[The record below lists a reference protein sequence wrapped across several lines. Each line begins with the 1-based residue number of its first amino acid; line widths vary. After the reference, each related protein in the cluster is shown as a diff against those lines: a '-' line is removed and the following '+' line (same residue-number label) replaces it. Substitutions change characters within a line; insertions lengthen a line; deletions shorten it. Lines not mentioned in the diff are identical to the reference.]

1 MRVLV
6 VEDEPTLCDVY
17 QDFLHERGHEA
28 VVARTAE
35 AAIASLEQQPPDAVI
50 LDIHLPGM
58 SGLDL
63 LRLRVTHELGVPVI
77 VISGYVSE
85 SQARECL
92 ALGASQFMGKPVS
105 LERLG
110 RALDSVTGS
119 GESLETTPEHV
130 ERRSERRVA
139 VTLPVRVV
147 AADGREWTG
156 RSVDL
161 SVSGIRLR
169 VPAGSTTPDVA
180 TLRLTLSEPVY
191 LAVPS
196 VAVRTGVDEH
206 AYRFVD
212 LSAEQRAQLSALV
225 DPPRATSADV
235 APHLRI
241 VQSIAEAASAGLE
254 VEHTLAIALDALTHV
269 TGHEISSL
277 HLLSDDGRTLLLRG
291 ERGLSPALREVNQS
305 LPVGEGLIGKVAAT
319 GEPRNVV
326 DVSVDPDLLPAAR
339 DAVRAAGIGAFL
351 SMPIRSHGRILGTV
365 SIGRRSRRV
374 FTAVEI
380 AVVEASAHQLGL
392 ALENARL
399 ATEARQRLAELRT
412 AEAQLAA
419 TARLSTIGQLA
430 AGLAHE
436 VSSPLGAI
444 LGQIELVLMRGGHS
458 DDTRQRLG
466 VVLEETMRVSR
477 LLQSLLHVARPEP
490 PARMACALQ
499 KEIDLVLA
507 LMAPQFRRD
516 GIELRTEFSPTP
528 AVWADAAQIRQ
539 VVLNLLH
546 NADHAMARQRG
557 PRLLTVRTRLA
568 GDRVRLEIADTGPG
582 IPAET
587 LPRIFEA
594 FFTTKPSGEGT
605 GLGLWVSAGI
615 VAAHEGRIWAES
627 PAGGG
632 ATLIVELPI
641 AR

>member
-17 QDFLHERGHEA
+17 EDFLHERGHEA

-35 AAIASLEQQPPDAVI
+35 AAIATLEQHPPDAVI

-85 SQARECL
+85 AQARECL

-105 LERLG
+105 LDRLG
-110 RALDSVTGS
+110 RALDSVVGS
-119 GESLETTPEHV
+119 SETADAAERP
-130 ERRSERRVA
+130 ERRSERRVS
-139 VTLPVRVV
+139 VTLPVHVV
-147 AADGREWTG
+147 ASDGREWTG

-169 VPAGSTTPDVA
+169 VPAGADTPDVA
-180 TLRLTLSEPVY
+180 TLRLTLAEPVY

-196 VAVRTGVDEH
+196 VAVRAGSDEH
-206 AYRFVD
+206 AYKFLD
-212 LSAEQRAQLSALV
+212 LSDEQRAQLSALV
-225 DPPRATSADV
+225 DPPRATATDV

-241 VQSIAEAASAGLE
+241 VQAIAEAASAGLE

-277 HLLSDDGRTLLLRG
+277 HLFSDDGRTLVLRG
-291 ERGLSPALREVNQS
+291 ERGLSPALRDVNQT
-305 LPVGEGLIGKVAAT
+305 LPLGEGLIGKVAVT
-319 GEPRNVV
+319 GEPRNVA
-326 DVSVDPDLLPAAR
+326 DVSADPELLPAAR
-339 DAVRAAGIGAFL
+339 DAVVAAGIGAFL
-351 SMPIRSHGRILGTV
+351 SMPIKSRGRVLGAV
-365 SIGRRSRRV
+365 SLGRRSRRM
-374 FTAVEI
+374 FTPAEM
-380 AVVEASAHQLGL
+380 AVVDASAHQLGL

-399 ATEARQRLAELRT
+399 AAEARQRLAALKT

-458 DDTRQRLG
+458 EDTRQRLG
-466 VVLEETMRVSR
+466 VVMEETTRASR

-490 PARMACALQ
+490 PARAACALEQ
-499 KEIDLVLA
+499 EVSLVLS

-516 GIELRTEFSPTP
+516 GIDVVTEFGAPP

-539 VVLNLLH
+539 VALNLLH
-546 NADHAMARQRG
+546 NADHAMARHRG
-557 PRLLTVRTRLA
+557 PRVVTVRTRLA

-615 VAAHEGRIWAES
+615 IAAHEGRIWAES
-627 PAGGG
+627 RPGGG
-632 ATLIVELPI
+632 ATLIVELPTVP
-641 AR
+641 

>member
-17 QDFLHERGHEA
+17 EDFLHERGHEA

-35 AAIASLEQQPPDAVI
+35 AAIATLEQQPPDAVI

-63 LRLRVTHELGVPVI
+63 LRLRMTHELGVPVI

-85 SQARECL
+85 AQARECL

-105 LERLG
+105 LDRLG
-110 RALDSVTGS
+110 RALESVAS
-119 GESLETTPEHV
+119 SSDAAETAEHS
-130 ERRSERRVA
+130 ERRSERRVP

-147 AADGREWTG
+147 SSDGREWTG
-156 RSVDL
+156 RSIDL

-169 VPAGSTTPDVA
+169 VPGGADTPDVA

-191 LAVPS
+191 IAVPS
-196 VAVRTGVDEH
+196 IAVRGGSGEH
-206 AYRFVD
+206 AYKFLE
-212 LSAEQRAQLSALV
+212 LSDEQRAQLSALV
-225 DPPRATSADV
+225 DPPRATAPDV

-241 VQSIAEAASAGLE
+241 VQAIAEAASAGLE
-254 VEHTLAIALDALTHV
+254 VDHTLAIALDALTHV
-269 TGHEISSL
+269 TGHELSSL
-277 HLLSDDGRTLLLRG
+277 HLLSDDGRTLVLRG
-291 ERGLSPALREVNQS
+291 ERGLSPALRDVNQA

-319 GEPRNVV
+319 GEARNVV
-326 DVSVDPDLLPAAR
+326 DASADPDLLPAAR
-339 DAVRAAGIGAFL
+339 DAVVAAGIGAFM
-351 SMPIRSHGRILGTV
+351 SMPIKSRGRVLGTV
-365 SIGRRSRRV
+365 SLGRRSRRT
-374 FTAVEI
+374 FTPGEM
-380 AVVEASAHQLGL
+380 AVVEASANQLGL

-399 ATEARQRLAELRT
+399 AAEARQRLAALKT

-466 VVLEETMRVSR
+466 VVVEETTRAAR

-490 PARMACALQ
+490 PARAACAL
-499 KEIDLVLA
+499 EREVALVLS

-516 GIELRTEFSPTP
+516 GVDVITELGETP
-528 AVWADAAQIRQ
+528 PVWADAAQMRQ

-546 NADHAMARQRG
+546 NADQVMARQRG
-557 PRLLTVRTRLA
+557 PRVVTVRTGLA

-582 IPAET
+582 IPADT

-627 PAGGG
+627 KPSGG
-632 ATLIVELPI
+632 ATFIVELPL
-641 AR
+641 AP